1 MKPKV
6 MAKKVA
12 RIALTTD
19 VYPLIPQAQ
28 LIKEGEQLRNRS
40 MPRGNGIPMKKASGP
55 IKHTEKMILMMS
67 DSIVNREKMKG
78 KNCKY
83 KHVIKDTMPI
93 EKRIGFLCGN

>member
-1 MKPKV
+1 
-6 MAKKVA
+6 
-12 RIALTTD
+12 
-19 VYPLIPQAQ
+19 
-28 LIKEGEQLRNRS
+28 

-93 EKRIGFLCGN
+93 EKRIGFLCRNKRLFLNLVENRLPSPEKVRKPQNTVATVYIG